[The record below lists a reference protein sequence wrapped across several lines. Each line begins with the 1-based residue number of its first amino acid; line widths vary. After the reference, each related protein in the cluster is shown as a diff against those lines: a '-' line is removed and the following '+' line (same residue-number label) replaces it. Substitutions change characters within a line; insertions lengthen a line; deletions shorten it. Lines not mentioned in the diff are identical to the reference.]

1 MNESVLPNLIE
12 ALESEGLTAEAAN
25 LRAEWHQKVNYFV
38 SGSADLFASEY
49 SFDSTGFESQ
59 QAMGRYALENAATLN
74 ATNPAAY
81 QQAALKFMDEV
92 NTANTCLRGWLEPAY
107 YHYGSDFRQQAG
119 DWYTLSYMS
128 QLGGWAMLDYAF
140 NYATNPAPLLRLGFG
155 SYLSS
160 WALLNSGTAASSYG
174 YWYPGIGNDGA
185 CGGGF
190 EPSPYNNNWLGQP
203 VRRGAWYYGSEQ
215 DLSFCGAMCAAATIL
230 TDDPIFGRICYG
242 GTRQSSGST
251 NQVVPLDGV
260 RQRFHALLTGYRLQL
275 ELTADRFAAGQ
286 PVVVVDDGAKVQFS
300 IETRNP
306 SAHYD
311 SLRIVTSR
319 GGQYTLSNNHG
330 LVTNLT
336 LVAQQPAT
344 ISLPV
349 DGSAAGQ
356 SFVLQAV
363 P

>member
-1 MNESVLPNLIE
+1 
-12 ALESEGLTAEAAN
+12 
-25 LRAEWHQKVNYFV
+25 
-38 SGSADLFASEY
+38 
-49 SFDSTGFESQ
+49 
-59 QAMGRYALENAATLN
+59 LN

-81 QQAALKFMDEV
+81 QQAALKFMAEV

-160 WALLNSGTAASSYG
+160 WALLNSGPAASNYG
-174 YWYPGIGNDGA
+174 YWYPGATNDGA

-215 DLSFCGAMCAAATIL
+215 DLSFCGAMRAAATIL

-260 RQRFHALLTGYRLQL
+260 RQRFHALLNTGRMHLQL
-275 ELTADRFAAGQ
+275 ANDQFASSQPIAISDDLSQVTFILNTLNPAAHTARLN
-286 PVVVVDDGAKVQFS
+286 FS
-300 IETRNP
+300 ISIP
-306 SAHYD
+306 GVYAVKGS
-311 SLRIVTSR
+311 S
-319 GGQYTLSNNHG
+319 GTL
-330 LVTNLT
+330 TNL
-336 LVAQQPAT
+336 
-344 ISLPV
+344 
-349 DGSAAGQ
+349 
-356 SFVLQAV
+356 VLQANQEALV
-363 P
+363 NLPYGAGNGSEMFSIIRQ